1 MLSFAEAARNTTL
14 HGDEPARLARRG
26 VSGLLVPATFEEAFY
41 RLNNL
46 PERLSRLFTVIRPA
60 RIDEDAL
67 EPLTAQAQAL
77 IRTSYLLDDAAQQFH
92 RALRAAAL
100 DHVPLHAR
108 RPGTLHAESAPH
120 QPPGTHASGTAAL
133 HAVKRLWATDWS
145 FEAVL
150 ERLDSAGSVGLD
162 ARPTLLLPGTPGTS
176 DPAHAAHLGEAT
188 ALVNEH
194 GLIGLP

>member
-1 MLSFAEAARNTTL
+1 MLSFAEAARNPTL
-14 HGDEPARLARRG
+14 HGDEPARLARHG
-26 VSGLLVPATFEEAFY
+26 VSGLLIPATFEESFY

-46 PERLSRLFTVIRPA
+46 PERLSRLFSSIRPA

-100 DHVPLHAR
+100 DHAPLHAR

-145 FEAVL
+145 FDAVL
-150 ERLDSAGSVGLD
+150 ERLDSAGSVGLN
-162 ARPTLLLPGTPGTS
+162 ARPTLLLPGPPGRN
-176 DPAHAAHLGEAT
+176 DPTRAAQLGETT

-194 GLIGLP
+194 GLTGLP